1 MLTGYPD
8 NAGICLVYSWPPL
21 HSSSATTNQPQRCD
35 WQQLNTFFCL
45 TMVGEYIYIILYI
58 LYIYIMKYNHFNYI
72 SWFGKIKRT
81 TGLVLF
87 PDVVLKFHYESNLG
101 EGIYLS
107 WKLQVISHH
116 SSEITVPGAWEK
128 WPYYI

>member
-8 NAGICLVYSWPPL
+8 NAGICLVYSWPLL

-45 TMVGEYIYIILYI
+45 TMVGGSILIIF
-58 LYIYIMKYNHFNYI
+58 HAFD
-72 SWFGKIKRT
+72 KIKRT

-107 WKLQVISHH
+107 
-116 SSEITVPGAWEK
+116 
-128 WPYYI
+128 